1 MSGRCKIVCVSATIA
16 ASLAIVAT
24 RAFENVTFTDVTK
37 ESRIAFSHISSPD
50 KKYILESMS
59 GGVAVFNSGTG
70 GRDVEEVLAHEPG
83 DPAAAK
89 ARNRVA
95 AVLKY
100 VVDQTAAPPGPES
113 LLAAGDRR

>member
-16 ASLAIVAT
+16 AYLAIVPT

-59 GGVAVFNSGTG
+59 GGVAVFDFDKDGLLDVYLVNSPT
-70 GRDVEEVLAHEPG
+70 
-83 DPAAAK
+83 
-89 ARNRVA
+89 VA
-95 AVLKY
+95 T
-100 VVDQTAAPPGPES
+100 DG
-113 LLAAGDRR
+113 